1 MLKTYRIIPL
11 VFILF
16 LFGFTLITVSP
27 VFAEEEKPTEETC
40 KNLPVGHDMDACYSY
55 FFGHTSCW
63 KTCGPGEGI
72 PLPSEMT
79 QSAEEIAC
87 GKLKGRAQR
96 ICFEEIPCTTL
107 IPNPFPGDIEA
118 CEKRKVEDKA
128 RGLERKRQAEQAA
141 KEREAYPVGSR
152 EKDEKLAAEALAN
165 AKEEHGDEA
174 EAAKARVKAE
184 EDRLAAE
191 AAAKAENDRLV
202 AQQRREAA
210 DAAAQAE
217 ANRLAAEAA
226 AEAAAQ
232 AQQAENDRL
241 AANAAA
247 EAAAKAENDRLIA
260 EAAAK
265 AEEVR
270 LADEAAIK
278 RGIEEDRL
286 LAEADAKSAAE
297 SSRIT
302 LELRKREME
311 MATMV
316 KGCETKGMMKDA
328 YESQCKLAQISYG
341 NACIKEAEEAC
352 LAAETTFNKEVLG
365 CANCIIEVENCGRS
379 ETIKNEVVKNS
390 TGGGGKFVE
399 KRITYT
405 PGKT

>member
-87 GKLKGRAQR
+87 GKLQGRAQR

-141 KEREAYPVGSR
+141 KEREEYPVGSR
-152 EKDEKLAAEALAN
+152 AEDEKLAAEALAN
-165 AKEEHGDEA
+165 AKEEYGDEA

-184 EDRLAAE
+184 EDRMAE
-191 AAAKAENDRLV
+191 AAAKAEEDRLV

-210 DAAAQAE
+210 EKAEHERQVEALAAVEAEQAAQAAE
-217 ANRLAAEAA
+217 LVQLAQDNNCVLQVGHVERFNPVFDYLQEAA
-226 AEAAAQ
+226 SDPRFIETH
-232 AQQAENDRL
+232 RL
-241 AANAAA
+241 SPYPKRSIDIGVVLDLMIHDLDAVMAFVNSPITEIDGVGVPVLSESEDIANA
-247 EAAAKAENDRLIA
+247 RS
-260 EAAAK
+260 
-265 AEEVR
+265 
-270 LADEAAIK
+270 
-278 RGIEEDRL
+278 GCP
-286 LAEADAKSAAE
+286 SC
-297 SSRIT
+297 SSCCDFT
-302 LELRKREME
+302 PYQC
-311 MATMV
+311 
-316 KGCETKGMMKDA
+316 GC
-328 YESQCKLAQISYG
+328 CG
-341 NACIKEAEEAC
+341 N
-352 LAAETTFNKEVLG
+352 F
-365 CANCIIEVENCGRS
+365 
-379 ETIKNEVVKNS
+379 
-390 TGGGGKFVE
+390 
-399 KRITYT
+399 
-405 PGKT
+405 